1 MTISNHKFILFILF
15 VAFSSVLNAQN
26 KITAEILNQ
35 TNNEKV
41 EFANFK
47 IYNLFDSTV
56 VAGAFSDAKGKVTAE
71 LNKIG
76 DYYIIISAFGYE
88 NYAISN
94 ITFTDLN
101 SKQNLGKIYISPE
114 NVQDLEEVTIKAE
127 KKVIETSFDKRVY
140 STDKDLTSQ
149 GGDITDIL
157 NNIPSVEVDNDGNI
171 SLRGSGNVMI
181 LIDGRPSSMAQGAE
195 GALDGI
201 PASSVERIEIVT
213 NPSAR
218 YDPDG
223 TAGIINIVLKKN
235 KLRGVNTKIDLSGA
249 TGHLYNGSVNF
260 NARNDKVNFY
270 SSYSFRYREGFR
282 NNMNDRVGFSDSVE
296 TRLFQDRGGTDSR
309 RSHTGKIGADFFLSE
324 NNVLGVS
331 LSGSVNDRIRTG
343 DQFNFEY
350 FDGDLNRY
358 WNRSTIDPRER
369 MNADIKVD
377 YKRDFE
383 EKRGSFLAVV
393 SQSFG
398 WSESFGRYEE
408 YYFRPDG
415 ESLTP
420 GYFYQYQDRYND
432 NSNFTAS
439 FDLERNV
446 GEKFRYELGQ
456 KTYINYEVRGNYLE
470 SLDTVSNEILPDFN
484 VINDFRFDEQIF
496 AGYGIAAHQPFDKVK
511 YQLGL
516 RLEQALTQ
524 PQLLTTNE
532 DFENNYFSFF
542 PSGHFI
548 FGDEDMGELSLSYS
562 RRINR
567 PRSWNLN
574 PFPLYSD
581 PLNLRQGNPALQPEY
596 INSFEFGYQ
605 KNIEK
610 ITLSGSVFY
619 RKTLDKIQRIR
630 EFLPNNVSV
639 NTFANIDE
647 SEDLGVELI
656 FMYSPFSWWK
666 NIISFN
672 GFESRLNANVNGV
685 NLRNAGFV
693 YNAKWNSTFNLFKGT
708 TTIQVNAQYI
718 SPTFTVQGFYQR
730 FPGIDVAINRNFLN
744 KQLSVG
750 LRLTDMLD
758 QQGFYLQVSDG
769 SFVQESMYKWET
781 RRLYL
786 SVSYKFGRKESDKN
800 EKLRIIEVEEG
811 DI

>member
-1 MTISNHKFILFILF
+1 MIKNYFIISVIILLA
-15 VAFSSVLNAQN
+15 AFAQAQN
-26 KITAEILNQ
+26 
-35 TNNEKV
+35 
-41 EFANFK
+41 
-47 IYNLFDSTV
+47 
-56 VAGAFSDAKGKVTAE
+56 KVTAE
-71 LNKIG
+71 IFNQNNNEPVEYANLKVYSLQDSSVVSGGFSDDKGKVVAEFKENG
-76 DYYIIISAFGYE
+76 NFYVIISAFGFF
-88 NYAISN
+88 NDTISD
-94 ITFTDLN
+94 IKLDGLKTKF
-101 SKQNLGKIYISPE
+101 SLGKVFIVSE
-114 NVQDLEEVTIKAE
+114 NSQDLDEVTIKSE
-127 KKVIETSFDKRVY
+127 KKMIETSFDKRVY
-140 STDKDLTSQ
+140 NTEDDLTSQ

-181 LIDGRPSSMAQGAE
+181 LIDGRPSSMSQGAE

-235 KLRGVNTKIDLSGA
+235 KLRGVNTKVDLSGA
-249 TGHLYNGSVNF
+249 TGHLYNGSLNF
-260 NARNDKVNFY
+260 NARNEKVNFY
-270 SSYSFRYREGFR
+270 TNYSFRYREGYR
-282 NNMNDRVGFSDSVE
+282 NNLNDRVGEFED
-296 TRLFQDRGGTDSR
+296 TQIRLYQDRSGTDSR
-309 RSHTGKIGADFFLSE
+309 RSHTGKFGADFFLSDQD
-324 NNVLGVS
+324 VLGVS

-343 DQFNFEY
+343 DQYNFES
-350 FDGDLNRY
+350 FDGELNRF
-358 WNRSTIDPRER
+358 WQRSTIDPRER
-369 MNADIKVD
+369 MNADINID

-383 EKRGSFLAVV
+383 EKKGSVLAVV

-398 WSESFGRYEE
+398 SAESFGLYEE
-408 YYFRPDG
+408 YYYRPDG
-415 ESLTP
+415 EVLSP
-420 GYFYQYQDRYND
+420 GYFYQFQDRYND

-439 FDLERNV
+439 IDIERNV

-456 KTYINYEVRGNYLE
+456 KTYLNNETRGNYLE
-470 SLDTVSNEILPDFN
+470 FLDSVTNQIIPDYN

-496 AGYGIAAHQPFDKVK
+496 AGYGIAAHQPLERLK
-511 YQLGL
+511 YQVGI
-516 RLEQALTQ
+516 RLEQAFTQ

-542 PSGHFI
+542 PSGHLI

-605 KNIEK
+605 KNFDK
-610 ITLSGSVFY
+610 ITLSGSLFY

-630 EFLPNNVSV
+630 AFLPNNVSV
-639 NTFANIDE
+639 NSFANIDE
-647 SEDLGVELI
+647 SEDYGVELI
-656 FMYSPFSWWK
+656 LMYNPFSWWK
-666 NIISFN
+666 NTISFN
-672 GFESRLNANVNGV
+672 GFESRLSANVGGV
-685 NLRNAGFV
+685 NLRNSGFV
-693 YNAKWNSTFNLFKGT
+693 YNTKLNSTFNLFKGT
-708 TTIQVNAQYI
+708 TSIQVNAQYI

-730 FPGIDVAINRNFLN
+730 FPGVDLAINRNFMDKN
-744 KQLSVG
+744 LSIG
-750 LRLTDMLD
+750 LRLTDIFD

-769 SFVQESMYKWET
+769 SFSQESMYKWET

-786 SVSYKFGRKESDKN
+786 SVSYKFGRKDSDKDKN
-800 EKLRIIEVEEG
+800 QKPTIIQVEEG

>member
-1 MTISNHKFILFILF
+1 MIKNYFIISVISLLA
-15 VAFSSVLNAQN
+15 AFAQAQN
-26 KITAEILNQ
+26 
-35 TNNEKV
+35 
-41 EFANFK
+41 
-47 IYNLFDSTV
+47 
-56 VAGAFSDAKGKVTAE
+56 KVTAE
-71 LNKIG
+71 IFNQNNNEPVEYANLKVYSLQDSSVVSGGFSDDKGKVVAEFKENG
-76 DYYIIISAFGYE
+76 NFYVIISAFGFF
-88 NYAISN
+88 NDTISDVKLDGLK
-94 ITFTDLN
+94 TRF
-101 SKQNLGKIYISPE
+101 SLGKVFIVSE
-114 NVQDLEEVTIKAE
+114 NSQDLDEVTIKAD
-127 KKVIETSFDKRVY
+127 KKMIETSFDKRVY
-140 STDKDLTSQ
+140 NIEDDLTSQ

-181 LIDGRPSSMAQGAE
+181 LIDGRPSSMSQGAE

-235 KLRGVNTKIDLSGA
+235 KLRGVNTKVDLSGA
-249 TGHLYNGSVNF
+249 TGHLYNGSLNF
-260 NARNDKVNFY
+260 NARNEKVNFY
-270 SSYSFRYREGFR
+270 TNYSFRYREGYR
-282 NNMNDRVGFSDSVE
+282 NNLNDRVGEFED
-296 TRLFQDRGGTDSR
+296 TQIRLYQDRSGTDSR
-309 RSHTGKIGADFFLSE
+309 RSHTGKVGADFFLSDQD
-324 NNVLGVS
+324 VLGVS

-343 DQFNFEY
+343 DQFNFES
-350 FDGDLNRY
+350 FDGELNRF
-358 WNRSTIDPRER
+358 WQRSTIDPRER
-369 MNADIKVD
+369 MNADINAD

-383 EKRGSFLAVV
+383 EKKGSVLAVV
-393 SQSFG
+393 TQSFG
-398 WSESFGRYEE
+398 SAESFGLYEE
-408 YYFRPDG
+408 YYYRPDG
-415 ESLTP
+415 EVLSP
-420 GYFYQYQDRYND
+420 GYFYQFQDRYND

-439 FDLERNV
+439 IDIERNV

-456 KTYINYEVRGNYLE
+456 KTYVNNETRGNYLE
-470 SLDTVSNEILPDFN
+470 FLDSVTNQIIPDYN

-496 AGYGIAAHQPFDKVK
+496 AGYGIAAHQPLERLK
-511 YQLGL
+511 YQVGI
-516 RLEQALTQ
+516 RLEQAFTQ

-542 PSGHFI
+542 PSGHLI

-605 KNIEK
+605 KNFDK
-610 ITLSGSVFY
+610 ITLSGSLFY

-630 EFLPNNVSV
+630 AFLPNNVSV
-639 NTFANIDE
+639 NSFANIDE
-647 SEDLGVELI
+647 SEDYGVELI
-656 FMYSPFSWWK
+656 LMYNPFSWWK
-666 NIISFN
+666 NTISFN
-672 GFESRLNANVNGV
+672 GFESRLSANVGGV
-685 NLRNAGFV
+685 NLRNSGFV
-693 YNAKWNSTFNLFKGT
+693 YNTKLNSTFNLFKGT

-730 FPGIDVAINRNFLN
+730 FPGVDLAINRNFMDKN
-744 KQLSVG
+744 LSIG
-750 LRLTDMLD
+750 LRLTDIFD

-769 SFVQESMYKWET
+769 SFSQESMYKWET

-786 SVSYKFGRKESDKN
+786 SVSYKFGRKDSDKDKN
-800 EKLRIIEVEEG
+800 QKPTIIQVEEG